1 MQKTCKQTACKTKRV
16 HTKICKTNPETNK
29 ACKTGLPQ
37 NHATHW
43 KTYETNMQKE
53 HATKSLQR
61 TKACTQKACKTKVW
75 FGLALV
81 VCWVCFGLVWICFE
95 FALGWFGFA
104 LVWIWFALGWL
115 WIWLGLLWV
124 GFGLALVVFGF
135 AILRFR
141 LSAAGVRHLGSDTW
155 QPAILE
161 FRGILLEAK

>member
-1 MQKTCKQTACKTKRV
+1 MCACGFVCILYGVGHPRPFRISPKWRMRRCKT
-16 HTKICKTNPETNK
+16 HS
-29 ACKTGLPQ
+29 
-37 NHATHW
+37 
-43 KTYETNMQKE
+43 KTYATNMQKE

-141 LSAAGVRHLGSDTW
+141 LSAAGVRHLGSDT
-155 QPAILE
+155 
-161 FRGILLEAK
+161 